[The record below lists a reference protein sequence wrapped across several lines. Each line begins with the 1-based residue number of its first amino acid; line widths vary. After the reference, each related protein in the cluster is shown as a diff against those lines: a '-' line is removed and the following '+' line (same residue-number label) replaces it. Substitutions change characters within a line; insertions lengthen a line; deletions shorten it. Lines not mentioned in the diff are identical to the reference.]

1 MRHPIVTCLL
11 IAGLLGLSA
20 CAKSPSA
27 RADKVL
33 KDLNVVDDTNMS
45 DVMLTVGDPTQAIDY
60 FSKASAANPTRYDL
74 KRGLAKS
81 LARANRPGDAVKIW
95 REIAYS
101 AEGTNEDR
109 VGLAEALIRMNDWKG
124 ARTELSAVPPTYET
138 YERYRLEAMVADSTK
153 EWKKADSFYETA
165 FGLTTKPSGVLNNW
179 GYSKLTRG
187 DYPGAEKLFAQS
199 LTYDPG
205 AFTTKNNLV
214 LSRAAQHNYDM
225 PLVQMTQAERAQLLY
240 TAALTAVKQ
249 GDVATAK
256 TLLQDAIDTAP
267 QFFEQAV
274 RTLKTLDATPTQG

>member
-1 MRHPIVTCLL
+1 MRHPIVTSLL

-20 CAKSPSA
+20 CAKSPGA
-27 RADKVL
+27 RAEKVL

-45 DVMLTVGDPTQAIDY
+45 DVMLTVGDPTQAVDY
-60 FSKASAANPTRYDL
+60 FAKASAANPTRYDL

-81 LARANRPGDAVKIW
+81 LARANRPGDAVKVW
-95 REIAYS
+95 REVAYS

-124 ARTELSAVPPTYET
+124 AKTELNAVPPTYET
-138 YERYRLEAMVADSTK
+138 YERYRLEAMVADSNK
-153 EWKKADSFYETA
+153 QWKKADSFYETA
-165 FGLTTKPSGVLNNW
+165 FGLTTKPSSVLNNW

-274 RTLKTLDATPTQG
+274 RTLKTLDATPT